1 MRTIQELPDYTDMLA
16 ERYHKGQMRK
26 DGQEYIT
33 HPRAVRKI
41 AVTMY
46 DPTKNYG
53 TGLPLGQELPII
65 EAGCN
70 LHDAMEDD
78 RVTEAQLRKDLE
90 EFPRFVVDML
100 IDGLQALNRKN
111 FTSYDTYIIN
121 IYHLKN
127 WTTLAK
133 LSDLKHNSATLP
145 PGSLKD
151 KYALSEYILTH

>member
-1 MRTIQELPDYTDMLA
+1 MTIDQLADYTDTLA
-16 ERYHKGQMRK
+16 ERYHKGQFRK

-46 DPTKNYG
+46 DPTKNYN
-53 TGLPLGQELPII
+53 TGLPVGQELPII

-70 LHDAMEDD
+70 LHDALEDD
-78 RVTEAQLRKDLE
+78 RVTEEQLREDLK
-90 EFPRFVVDML
+90 EFPSYVVANL
-100 IDGLQALNRKN
+100 IEGLQNLNRKN
-111 FTSYDTYIIN
+111 FLSYATYIIN
-121 IYHLKN
+121 IYHMKD
-127 WTTLAK
+127 WTTIAK
-133 LSDLKHNSATLP
+133 LSDLEHNSATLQ

>member
-1 MRTIQELPDYTDMLA
+1 
-16 ERYHKGQMRK
+16 
-26 DGQEYIT
+26 
-33 HPRAVRKI
+33 
-41 AVTMY
+41 MY